1 MEQSSARSNRFFHRR
16 RSETGK
22 RLVPLTVSFG
32 ALSLVLTLALGVILG
47 IQIQRQV
54 TRQSLSELATS
65 TQIATEIT
73 VHTIV
78 SSLSDGRN
86 GIPVTNQQRHAQASE
101 ISSAAHVLV
110 ANSDVVAVDAVLAD
124 GMVIGGSG
132 SPPVATV
139 VPR

>member
-1 MEQSSARSNRFFHRR
+1 
-16 RSETGK
+16 
-22 RLVPLTVSFG
+22 
-32 ALSLVLTLALGVILG
+32 LVLTLALGVILG

-101 ISSAAHVLV
+101 ISSAARVLV

-139 VPR
+139 VPRGAGFLAALRG